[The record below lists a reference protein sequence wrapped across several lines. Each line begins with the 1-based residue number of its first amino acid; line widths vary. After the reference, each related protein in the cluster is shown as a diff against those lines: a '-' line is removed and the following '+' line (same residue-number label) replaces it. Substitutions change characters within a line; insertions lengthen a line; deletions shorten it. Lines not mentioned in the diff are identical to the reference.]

1 MRWRTQATAMS
12 SGGNTRVAAGR
23 AANDDA
29 GMSRNPEPTA
39 PEAADP
45 KRWRV
50 LAVTQVAGFMTLLD
64 TSIVNVA
71 LPSIQRDLGAS
82 AGTAQWVVSGYAL
95 AFGLALV
102 PAGRLGDTLGRRRM
116 FLIALSAFVATS
128 ALSGAAPT
136 AGLLIGA
143 RLLQG
148 VAGGMLAPQNSG
160 LIQDLF
166 RGAERGRAFGI
177 LGATIGLSTA
187 AGPVVGGLILA
198 AFTGPD
204 GWRWVFY
211 VNVPIGLVALV
222 LAARLVPATS
232 GGGSRGAHLDLVGSL
247 LLGSGVLSLLL
258 PLVQA
263 ETGGLRRLWWLFG
276 VAVLLIATFAWWEGR
291 TVRLGR
297 QPLLDPQLARISG
310 YAAGLGIGL
319 VYFIG
324 FTGIWL
330 VFALF
335 FQDGLGYSPLRSGL
349 AVTPFALGV
358 AASAVI
364 AGRLVARVGRWLTVS
379 GLAAVAVGLAAAAL
393 VLRHVG
399 GDAAAWATAGPLLV
413 AGLGGGMVTSPNIT
427 LTLESVPVRMAG
439 VAGGTLQTA
448 QRIGSA
454 IGTATLAGIFYAVL
468 AASGRDYPAAVSDT
482 LLCASGFMLLA
493 LLMAVAELA
502 RRRSRGA
509 RPAPAPRPEHHLHHI

>member
-1 MRWRTQATAMS
+1 MDAD
-12 SGGNTRVAAGR
+12 
-23 AANDDA
+23 DDA
-29 GMSRNPEPTA
+29 GVSLNSEPA
-39 PEAADP
+39 VPEAADP
-45 KRWRV
+45 KRWRA

-64 TSIVNVA
+64 VSIVNVA
-71 LPSIQRDLGAS
+71 LPSIKRDLGAS
-82 AGTAQWVVSGYAL
+82 AGTVQWVVSGYAL

-116 FLIALSAFVATS
+116 FLIALSAFVVTS

-136 AGLLIGA
+136 AELLVGA

-148 VAGGMLAPQNSG
+148 VAGGMLAPQSSG
-160 LIQDLF
+160 LIQELF

-198 AFTGPD
+198 AFQGPD

-222 LAARLVPATS
+222 LAARLVPSTS
-232 GGGSRGAHLDLVGSL
+232 GGRSRSAHLDLVGSL
-247 LLGSGVLSLLL
+247 LLGGGVLSLLL

-263 ETGGLRRLWWLFG
+263 EAGGLGRLWWLFG
-276 VAVLLIATFAWWEGR
+276 VALLLLAAFAWWEVR
-291 TVRLGR
+291 TVRRGR
-297 QPLLDPQLARISG
+297 QPLLDPRLARTSG

-358 AASAVI
+358 AVSAVI

-379 GLAAVAVGLAAAAL
+379 GLAAVVVGLATAAL
-393 VLRHVG
+393 VLRHVS
-399 GDAAAWATAGPLLV
+399 GDAAAWATAVPLLV
-413 AGLGGGMVTSPNIT
+413 GGLGGGMVTSPNVT

-439 VAGGTLQTA
+439 VAGGALQTG

-454 IGTATLAGIFYAVL
+454 IGTAALAGVFYAVL
-468 AASGRDYPAAVSDT
+468 ASSGRDYPAAVSDA
-482 LLCASGFMLLA
+482 LLCASGVMLLA
-493 LLMAVAELA
+493 LLLAVVELV
-502 RRRSRGA
+502 RRRSLDEQR
-509 RPAPAPRPEHHLHHI
+509 APTSRPEHHLHHI